1 MQNIV
6 RRAFYFLIQSC
17 FSADHFSLGLHF
29 IHLRLF
35 VDQFWSFLHVT
46 QLPFAPVDSDLPEQV
61 EQVCFFLSK
70 ISFSPHVIHL
80 LLYQI
85 LLFPE
90 QLIHAEPSQ

>member
-1 MQNIV
+1 MRNIV
-6 RRAFYFLIQSC
+6 RWSIYFLTQSC

-46 QLPFAPVDSDLPEQV
+46 HLPFAPVDSDLPEQV
-61 EQVCFFLSK
+61 EQVWFFLSK